1 MNDDTRKYFYA
12 PHPGIGGAAVPLPLQ
27 LKVVADGLDGK
38 VMSIARATE
47 ILKAV
52 APTAE
57 VEDVAKGGY
66 LMLKFHFGNGGMHA
80 WRIIRYRTP

>member
-1 MNDDTRKYFYA
+1 MDKGMKHFYD
-12 PHPGIGGAAVPLPLQ
+12 PHPGVGGAAVPLPLP
-27 LKVVADGLDGK
+27 LKVVADGLAGK
-38 VMSIARATE
+38 NLSVALAIE

-57 VEDVAKGGY
+57 VDDLADKGI